1 MLGQKNNLC
10 FGQIKV
16 NEKYNEVTAI
26 PLLLDLLGIKV
37 ATIMMSASFIQ
48 GLKAETLVQW

>member
-1 MLGQKNNLC
+1 VLGQKNNLC